1 MQIAAQ
7 MSLHQSACCWR
18 SYPSTSFDFH
28 LNLSR
33 TLPKHIR
40 CLHAWCICV
49 SVGYRYRYP
58 HTTAFSYIYRPP
70 ADVRSLCS
78 KGVPLLLLVDLR
90 LTLFLVV

>member
-1 MQIAAQ
+1 MQGP
-7 MSLHQSACCWR
+7 SVPR
-18 SYPSTSFDFH
+18 STFD
-28 LNLSR
+28 
-33 TLPKHIR
+33 IR

-70 ADVRSLCS
+70 AAVRSLCS